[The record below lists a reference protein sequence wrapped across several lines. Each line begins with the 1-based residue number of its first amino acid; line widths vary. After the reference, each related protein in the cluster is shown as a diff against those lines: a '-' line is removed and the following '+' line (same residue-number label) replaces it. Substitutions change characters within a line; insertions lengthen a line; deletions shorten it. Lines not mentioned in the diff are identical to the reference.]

1 MAKSYYYGLGTD
13 VNLQKTYEILY
24 KSGEHTFIAESFNL
38 YGVLMLNPNFE
49 SLPDEKKY
57 SEGVRFLK
65 RGADLKE
72 PTATQNLEILKTTIA
87 NIQFK
92 SARHSSLDD
101 DKDDDKDDDEDDD
114 DKDVKDDD
122 DDDE

>member
-1 MAKSYYYGLGTD
+1 M
-13 VNLQKTYEILY
+13 I
-24 KSGEHTFIAESFNL
+24 
-38 YGVLMLNPNFE
+38 NPNFE
-49 SLPDEKKY
+49 SLPDEKRY
-57 SEGVRFLK
+57 SEGIRFLK

-72 PTATQNLEILKTTIA
+72 PTAIKNLEILQTTIA

-101 DKDDDKDDDEDDD
+101 DKDDD

-122 DDDE
+122 DDDEDDY